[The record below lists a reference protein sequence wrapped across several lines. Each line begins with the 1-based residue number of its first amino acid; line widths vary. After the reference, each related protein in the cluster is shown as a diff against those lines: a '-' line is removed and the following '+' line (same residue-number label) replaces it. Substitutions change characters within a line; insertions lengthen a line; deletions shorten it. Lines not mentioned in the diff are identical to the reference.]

1 MRLRHIWY
9 LFAALSGL
17 VLMADMSLAQQASA
31 APDAKAVTAVPET
44 KPETKAAAPA
54 DQAKPVDPN
63 AEEMDGGSSVSL
75 GDIPDV
81 ETEELTVDLAHKA
94 LDGYVLVQNKYQDS
108 PLEDYTD
115 LQQFVD
121 KDPKGPELDK
131 DIKSLGFK
139 SVTDWNVA
147 VTSVS
152 VAYNNILDDQTT
164 DLKQQIEDV
173 KASKDM
179 AQDMK
184 DRTIKSLQN
193 SIPSDN
199 NTKIVQDLMKD
210 KVYSEKVKLLESTD
224 E

>member
-1 MRLRHIWY
+1 MRLRHTWY
-9 LFAALSGL
+9 LFAAISAL
-17 VLMADMSLAQQASA
+17 VLTAEMSFAQQA
-31 APDAKAVTAVPET
+31 APTTTDQANPIDPAKPSEQV
-44 KPETKAAAPA
+44 KPAAPA
-54 DQAKPVDPN
+54 VDPN
-63 AEEMDGGSSVSL
+63 AEEMDGDGSVSL

-81 ETEELTVDLAHKA
+81 ETEELTADLAHKA

-108 PLEDYTD
+108 PLEDYAD
-115 LQQFVD
+115 LQTFVD
-121 KDPKGPELDK
+121 KDPKGPELEK
-131 DIKSLGFK
+131 DIKALGFK
-139 SVTDWNVA
+139 SVTEWNVA

-193 SIPSDN
+193 SIPSEN

-210 KVYSEKVKLLESTD
+210 KDYADKVKLLESTD

>member
-1 MRLRHIWY
+1 MRLRHTWY
-9 LFAALSGL
+9 LFAAISAL
-17 VLMADMSLAQQASA
+17 VLTAEMSFAQQA
-31 APDAKAVTAVPET
+31 APTT
-44 KPETKAAAPA
+44 T
-54 DQAKPVDPN
+54 DQAKPVEPAEPAAPAVDPN

-184 DRTIKSLQN
+184 DRTVKSLQN

>member
-17 VLMADMSLAQQASA
+17 VLMADMSLAQQASP
-31 APDAKAVTAVPET
+31 APDPKAVTAA
-44 KPETKAAAPA
+44 PETKAAAPA

-63 AEEMDGGSSVSL
+63 AEEMDGGSAVSL

-184 DRTIKSLQN
+184 DRTVKSLQN

>member
-1 MRLRHIWY
+1 MRLRHTWY
-9 LFAALSGL
+9 LFAAISTL
-17 VLMADMSLAQQASA
+17 VLTAEMSFAQQA
-31 APDAKAVTAVPET
+31 APTT
-44 KPETKAAAPA
+44 T
-54 DQAKPVDPN
+54 DQAKPADLAKPAEQAKPVAPAVDPN
-63 AEEMDGGSSVSL
+63 AEEMDGDGSVSL

-81 ETEELTVDLAHKA
+81 ETEELTADLAHKA

-108 PLEDYTD
+108 PLEDYAD
-115 LQQFVD
+115 LQAFVD
-121 KDPKGPELDK
+121 KDPKGPELEK
-131 DIKSLGFK
+131 DIKALGFK
-139 SVTDWNVA
+139 SVTEWNVA

-184 DRTIKSLQN
+184 DRTVKSLEN
-193 SIPSDN
+193 SIPSEN

-210 KVYSEKVKLLESTD
+210 KDYADKVKLLESTD

>member
-1 MRLRHIWY
+1 MRLRHTWY
-9 LFAALSGL
+9 LFAAISAL
-17 VLMADMSLAQQASA
+17 VLTGEMSFAQQA
-31 APDAKAVTAVPET
+31 APTTTDQATPVDLAKPAEQV
-44 KPETKAAAPA
+44 KPAAPA
-54 DQAKPVDPN
+54 VDPN
-63 AEEMDGGSSVSL
+63 AEEMDGDGSVSL

-81 ETEELTVDLAHKA
+81 ETEELTADLAHRA

-108 PLEDYTD
+108 PLEDYAD
-115 LQQFVD
+115 LQAFVD
-121 KDPKGPELDK
+121 KDPKGPELEK
-131 DIKSLGFK
+131 DIKALGFK
-139 SVTDWNVA
+139 SVTEWNVA

-184 DRTIKSLQN
+184 DRTVKSLEN
-193 SIPSDN
+193 SIPSEN

-210 KVYSEKVKLLESTD
+210 KDYSDKVKLLESTD

>member
-1 MRLRHIWY
+1 MRLRHTWY
-9 LFAALSGL
+9 LFAAISAL
-17 VLMADMSLAQQASA
+17 VLTGEMSFAQQA
-31 APDAKAVTAVPET
+31 APTT
-44 KPETKAAAPA
+44 T
-54 DQAKPVDPN
+54 DQAKPVDPAKPAEQAKPAAPAVDPN
-63 AEEMDGGSSVSL
+63 AEEMDGDGSVSL

-108 PLEDYTD
+108 PLEDYAD
-115 LQQFVD
+115 LQAFVD
-121 KDPKGPELDK
+121 KDPKGPELEK
-131 DIKSLGFK
+131 DIKALGFK
-139 SVTDWNVA
+139 SVTEWNVA

-184 DRTIKSLQN
+184 DRTVKSLEN
-193 SIPSDN
+193 SIPSEN

-210 KVYSEKVKLLESTD
+210 KDYADKVKLLESTD